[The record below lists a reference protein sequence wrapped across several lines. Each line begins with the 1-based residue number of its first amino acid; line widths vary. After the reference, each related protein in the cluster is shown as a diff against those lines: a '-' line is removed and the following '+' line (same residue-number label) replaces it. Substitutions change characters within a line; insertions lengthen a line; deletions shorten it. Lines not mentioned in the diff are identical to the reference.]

1 VVGLISSTD
10 CTNNL
15 KIDMRSYNTF
25 GGSAYPSVT
34 KPDGTVD
41 PAQLVV
47 VPAADCSVV
56 LFRSFYP
63 WKIMTPLMSKLL
75 QNTTTGVYLL
85 SSSAAFRS
93 EPYKSSSTC

>member
-1 VVGLISSTD
+1 
-10 CTNNL
+10 
-15 KIDMRSYNTF
+15 MRSYSSF

-47 VPAADCSVV
+47 APAGDCSVV

-63 WKIMTPLMSKLL
+63 WQIMTPLMSKLL